1 LDPDD
6 LEALYARWPTEEK
19 QNIERLAVSFKI
31 LDKDG
36 SCRYFNLIIIATCLI
51 GGALRRIDLGELQY
65 MLAALGVPVNP
76 KVVSFHNLW
85 TAALI
90 ECACPVQTL
99 WSMMEQIDT
108 MPPYGSFGLEE
119 WVQYNLLRRS
129 KGDNSKLMSAEWAVS
144 DLLAVVLCVAGVPSI
159 ALGGC

>member
-1 LDPDD
+1 
-6 LEALYARWPTEEK
+6 
-19 QNIERLAVSFKI
+19 
-31 LDKDG
+31 
-36 SCRYFNLIIIATCLI
+36 
-51 GGALRRIDLGELQY
+51 
-65 MLAALGVPVNP
+65 M
-76 KVVSFHNLW
+76 
-85 TAALI
+85 
-90 ECACPVQTL
+90 QTL

>member
-1 LDPDD
+1 MGNCITPSKTRNGHLDPDD

-51 GGALRRIDLGELQY
+51 GGALRRIDLGELQF

-76 KVVSFHNLW
+76 KVVSFSQPLDRGIDRMCLSRADAVEYDGTDRHDASLW
-85 TAALI
+85 ELRPRGMG
-90 ECACPVQTL
+90 PV
-99 WSMMEQIDT
+99 
-108 MPPYGSFGLEE
+108 
-119 WVQYNLLRRS
+119 
-129 KGDNSKLMSAEWAVS
+129 
-144 DLLAVVLCVAGVPSI
+144 
-159 ALGGC
+159 